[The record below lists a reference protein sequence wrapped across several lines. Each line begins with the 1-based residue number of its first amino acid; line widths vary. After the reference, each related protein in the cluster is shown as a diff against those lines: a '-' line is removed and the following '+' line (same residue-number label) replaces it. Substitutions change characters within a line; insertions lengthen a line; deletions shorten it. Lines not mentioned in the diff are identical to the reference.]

1 MLSVFPIRGF
11 RVRLVPLTLL
21 LALVAGCGD
30 GSNELPLALGAEPG
44 VDGAGQVVPT
54 VDISGSWQG
63 SWYSNKTPATGLLA
77 NLTVAQNGND
87 FIGNLEVVGA
97 VLIQGNRPVTGTV
110 FGNKLESD
118 FDSGVAVAD
127 CFADIKHRTMTGTY
141 QFRFPFPDEF
151 GHFNMV
157 HD

>member
-1 MLSVFPIRGF
+1 MASIFGIRGF
-11 RVRLVPLTLL
+11 RAGFAPLILL
-21 LALVAGCGD
+21 LAQLAGCGD
-30 GSNELPLALGAEPG
+30 SSSGLPLAIGAEPG
-44 VDGAGQVVPT
+44 VNGAGQSVAT
-54 VDISGSWQG
+54 VDISGLWQG
-63 SWYSNKTPATGLLA
+63 TWYSNKTPATGLLA

-110 FGNKLESD
+110 FGTKLDAD
-118 FDSGVAVAD
+118 FDSGVAIAD

-141 QFRFPFPDEF
+141 QFHFPFPDEF
-151 GHFNMV
+151 GHFTMF